1 MENLILSFNVVLPL
15 FLNIALGYALRCLRM
30 IDETTQKNLNK
41 LVFKV
46 FLPIYVFN
54 NIYTTN
60 IAVAFQPGLVA
71 LTMGGVLAMF
81 AFLMAFIP
89 RIEQEN
95 AKRGVMV
102 QAIFRSNFV
111 LFGLPV
117 AVALCGEA
125 NVGPTSLLV
134 GFVVPVFNVLA
145 VICLEAF
152 RGSKPD
158 FRKILKG
165 IATNPLIIASVLG
178 IAMNLAKMPIPTGV
192 HKSITD
198 LGRIATPL
206 ALVSLG
212 AGFQFKRIKGYARQL
227 IICIS
232 GKLVIGPMI
241 MLTLA
246 ALLGFREEMLV
257 PVLALFGSPVAT
269 SSYTMAELMDGDGV
283 LAGSLVV
290 LTTALSILT
299 MFLFIFA
306 LKQLGLV

>member
-15 FLNIALGYALRCLRM
+15 FLNIALGYMLRCMHLL
-30 IDETTQKNLNK
+30 DEQTQKNLNK

-71 LTMGGVLAMF
+71 LTMGGVLAIF
-81 AFLMAFIP
+81 AFLMVFIP
-89 RIEQEN
+89 RIEQDN

-117 AVALCGEA
+117 AVSLCGEN

-145 VICLEAF
+145 VVCLEAF

-158 FRKILKG
+158 FKKILKG

-178 IAMNLAKMPIPTGV
+178 IIMNLAGLQLPTGV
-192 HKSITD
+192 KKSVTD
-198 LGRIATPL
+198 LGRVATPL
-206 ALVSLG
+206 ALVALG
-212 AGFQFKRIKGYARQL
+212 AGFQFRRIKGYVRQL
-227 IICIS
+227 IICIC
-232 GKLVIGPMI
+232 GKLVIGPLI

-246 ALLGFREEMLV
+246 ALLGYRNEMLV

-269 SSYTMAELMDGDGV
+269 SSYTMAELMGGDGT

-290 LTTALSILT
+290 LTTAFSILT

-306 LKQLGLV
+306 LKQLALV

>member
-15 FLNIALGYALRCLRM
+15 FLNIALGYALRCMHML
-30 IDETTQKNLNK
+30 DEATQKNLNK

-71 LTMGGVLAMF
+71 LTMGGVLAIF
-81 AFLMAFIP
+81 AFLMAFVP
-89 RIEQEN
+89 RIELEN
-95 AKRGVMV
+95 AKRGVMI

-117 AVALCGEA
+117 AVSLCGEN

-145 VICLEAF
+145 VVCLEAF

-158 FRKILKG
+158 VKKMLKG

-178 IAMNLAKMPIPTGV
+178 IVMNLTHIPLPTGV

-206 ALVSLG
+206 ALVALG
-212 AGFQFKRIKGYARQL
+212 AGFQFRRIRGYTRQL
-227 IICIS
+227 LICIS
-232 GKLVIGPMI
+232 GKLVLCPLL

-246 ALLGFREEMLV
+246 AMLGFRNEMLV

-269 SSYTMAELMDGDGV
+269 SSYTMAELMGGDGT

-290 LTTALSILT
+290 LTTALSIFT
-299 MFLFIFA
+299 MFLFIFG

>member
-15 FLNIALGYALRCLRM
+15 FLNIALGYALRCM
-30 IDETTQKNLNK
+30 HMMDEFTQKNLNK

-71 LTMGGVLAMF
+71 LTMGGVLAIF
-81 AFLMAFIP
+81 AFLMAFVP
-89 RIEQEN
+89 KVETDN
-95 AKRGVMV
+95 AKRGVMI

-117 AVALCGEA
+117 AVSLCGEN

-145 VICLEAF
+145 VVCLEAF

-158 FRKILKG
+158 VKKMLRG

-178 IAMNLAKMPIPTGV
+178 IAMNLAGLPLPTGV

-206 ALVSLG
+206 ALVALG
-212 AGFQFKRIKGYARQL
+212 AGFQFRRIRGYTRQL
-227 IICIS
+227 LICIS
-232 GKLVIGPMI
+232 GKLVLCPLL

-246 ALLGFREEMLV
+246 AMLGFRNEMLV

-269 SSYTMAELMDGDGV
+269 SSYTMAELMGGDGT

-290 LTTALSILT
+290 LTTAFSIFT
-299 MFLFIFA
+299 MFLFIFG

>member
-15 FLNIALGYALRCLRM
+15 FLNIALGYALRCLHM
-30 IDETTQKNLNK
+30 LDETTQKNLNK

-71 LTMGGVLAMF
+71 LTMGGVLAIF
-81 AFLMAFIP
+81 ALLMVFVP
-89 RIEQEN
+89 QIEQDN
-95 AKRGVMV
+95 AKRGVMI

-117 AVALCGEA
+117 AVSLCGES

-145 VICLEAF
+145 VVCLEAF
-152 RGSKPD
+152 RGGKPD
-158 FRKILKG
+158 VRKILKG

-178 IAMNLAKMPIPTGV
+178 IAMNLLGMPLPTGV
-192 HKSITD
+192 KKSITD
-198 LGRIATPL
+198 LGRVATPL
-206 ALVSLG
+206 ALVALG
-212 AGFQFKRIKGYARQL
+212 AGFQFRRIKGYARQL
-227 IICIS
+227 MICIS
-232 GKLVIGPMI
+232 GKLVICPLV
-241 MLTLA
+241 MLVIA
-246 ALLGFREEMLV
+246 AAAGYRNEMLV

-269 SSYTMAELMDGDGV
+269 SSYTMAELMGGDGT